1 MTSHCFSVFSIFYK
15 SGFSKPANNCQKT
28 RKLDNFFRSRE
39 KPDFRLEKLEKES
52 KRKTLL
58 IQNQLEL
65 VVGIRVTNRKQW
77 RRHQQQE
84 RSQSSPQRRLAARN
98 LERELSLTPLTS
110 TKSSSRSIQTRE
122 SPSVACPL

>member
-39 KPDFRLEKLEKES
+39 KPDFRLEKES

-84 RSQSSPQRRLAARN
+84 RGQSRPQRRLVARN

-110 TKSSSRSIQTRE
+110 TKSSSRSIQIRE

>member
-1 MTSHCFSVFSIFYK
+1 MTSHCFSVFSIFYR
-15 SGFSKPANNCQKT
+15 SGFSNPANNCQKT

-39 KPDFRLEKLEKES
+39 KPDFRLEKES

-58 IQNQLEL
+58 LQNQLEL
-65 VVGIRVTNRKQW
+65 VVGIRVTTNNTRKQW
-77 RRHQQQE
+77 RRHQRQG
-84 RSQSSPQRRLAARN
+84 RRVLRPQRRLVARN